1 MTGAPG
7 AERFAPGW
15 LELRESADAAARA
28 TDLLV
33 PLRAQLP
40 ASPGRLVVWDLG
52 CGTGSL
58 GRWLAG
64 RLDVPQHWILH
75 DRDPDLLERARDAI
89 PGVTTETRVGDIT
102 RLGAADLAGAGLVV
116 ASALLDLLTFDEVD
130 ALAEAITGV
139 GCPALLTLSV
149 VGRVRLTPYDPAD
162 AEFAAAFNAHQRRE
176 ILPSPGE
183 VSQTPRTNGGGRSLL
198 GPDAV
203 TAATEA
209 FERRGAAVQTS
220 PSPWR
225 LGPGDAALAAEWL
238 RGWVAAA
245 CEQRPDLPG
254 EEYLR
259 RRLDDCAAGRLSVV
273 VHHRDLLAV
282 PSCLW
287 GRTPRPP
294 GLRPKAR
301 GTR

>member
-1 MTGAPG
+1 MNAAGMTGAPG

-28 TDLLV
+28 TDLLG
-33 PLRAQLP
+33 PLRAHLP

-89 PGVTTETRVGDIT
+89 PGVTTETRAGDIT
-102 RLGAADLAGAGLVV
+102 RLGAADLAGAGLVA

-130 ALAEAITGV
+130 ALAEAITGA

-149 VGRVRLTPYDPAD
+149 AGRVELDPYDPAD

-176 ILPSPGE
+176 
-183 VSQTPRTNGGGRSLL
+183 TGGRSLL

-209 FERRGAAVQTS
+209 FERRGAAVRTS

-245 CEQRPDLPG
+245 CEERPDLPG

-282 PSCLW
+282 PSC
-287 GRTPRPP
+287 RPP
-294 GLRPKAR
+294 GPRPKAR